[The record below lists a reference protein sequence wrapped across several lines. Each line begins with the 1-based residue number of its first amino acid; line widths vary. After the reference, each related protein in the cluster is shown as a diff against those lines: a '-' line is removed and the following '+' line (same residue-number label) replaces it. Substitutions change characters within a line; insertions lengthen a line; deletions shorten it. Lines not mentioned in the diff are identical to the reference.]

1 MLFTFVGHLDSP
13 INKWAAVKYLI
24 IPIIFIIIR
33 LLEQHLVIVELILCT
48 RTSLDKLNQL
58 ESQFAPLLCSVGFR
72 RSVLIIN
79 HNPVCT
85 SQREL
90 GTIKHSLRVSCITL
104 DTTDVLHIPSWVII
118 QVNTLLQY
126 FYNRLDVVIA

>member
-24 IPIIFIIIR
+24 IPKIFLIIR
-33 LLEQHLVIVELILCT
+33 LIEQHLVIIELILRT
-48 RTSLDKLNQL
+48 RTSLVKLNQL

-79 HNPVCT
+79 HHPVC
-85 SQREL
+85 QREL
-90 GTIKHSLRVSCITL
+90 GTIKHSLRVSCIIL